1 MAWWIGFLKK
11 KNILSITIS
20 AANYLNNLDDE
31 KISKIVWED
40 IKKVFNLDTIKKPKY
55 KIIREKMATFV
66 QSPKEIFKKPKMI
79 TNYSNIFLAGDW
91 IDNGLPATIEG
102 AVTSGYKAANHINK
116 I

>member
-1 MAWWIGFLKK
+1 
-11 KNILSITIS
+11 
-20 AANYLNNLDDE
+20 
-31 KISKIVWED
+31 
-40 IKKVFNLDTIKKPKY
+40 
-55 KIIREKMATFV
+55 
-66 QSPKEIFKKPKMI
+66 MI